1 MDIKIIKLYK
11 MAKRMKQRRRL
22 DLLAT
27 MQPEAAK
34 KFKLLL
40 KETGYH
46 VEDDAE
52 QPHEKK
58 I

>member
-1 MDIKIIKLYK
+1 MKIDFKRLIG
-11 MAKRMKQRRRL
+11 MAKRMKQRKRL

-27 MQPEAAK
+27 MRPEAAK

-52 QPHEKK
+52 QPHGKK

>member
-1 MDIKIIKLYK
+1 MDIKIIKLYQ

-22 DLLAT
+22 DMLAT

-34 KFKLLL
+34 KFKQLL

-52 QPHEKK
+52 QPHER
-58 I
+58 

>member
-1 MDIKIIKLYK
+1 MDIKIVKLYQ

-22 DLLAT
+22 DMLAT

-52 QPHEKK
+52 QPHER
-58 I
+58 

>member
-1 MDIKIIKLYK
+1 
-11 MAKRMKQRRRL
+11 MAKRMKQRKRL

-27 MQPEAAK
+27 MRPEAAK

-52 QPHEKK
+52 QPHGKK

>member
-1 MDIKIIKLYK
+1 MDIKIAKLYA

-27 MQPEAAK
+27 MHPDAKK

-52 QPHEKK
+52 QPHER
-58 I
+58 

>member
-1 MDIKIIKLYK
+1 MKIDFKRMIG
-11 MAKRMKQRRRL
+11 MAKRMKQRKRL

-27 MQPEAAK
+27 MSPK
-34 KFKLLL
+34 SVKHFKLLL

-52 QPHEKK
+52 QPHER
-58 I
+58 

>member
-1 MDIKIIKLYK
+1 MDVKIVKLYA

-22 DLLAT
+22 DMLAT
-27 MQPEAAK
+27 MKPEDLR

-52 QPHEKK
+52 QPHER
-58 I
+58 